1 MEAKTRFT
9 VDAVHCQRAADELY
23 EMLWRQEREF
33 LERYNSL
40 GLVKRVPRVLS
51 VLGLL
56 LSIVALLLCVA
67 SLAFDSSM
75 WWRRPETW
83 AIPLFIA
90 LAVMFIFSARLRDR
104 LQSWAFRVAQRRA
117 RRRADKLV
125 KVARNLAPYEAD
137 FDVKGDLLV
146 YSRGKEGDW
155 QLAWSRKLSKFR
167 TRGVAVQASNVTAI
181 FRKPRSFVP
190 SIVILQTDPAW
201 VREALQSA
209 GLAFKPI
216 DAE

>member
-23 EMLWRQEREF
+23 DMLWQQEREF
-33 LERYNSL
+33 LERYYSL
-40 GLVKRVPRVLS
+40 GLVKKVPRVLS

-67 SLAFDSSM
+67 SLAFDSYM
-75 WWRRPETW
+75 WWRRPEAW

-90 LAVMFIFSARLRDR
+90 LALMFVFFARLRDR
-104 LQSWAFRVAQRRA
+104 LQAWTFQVVQRRA

-125 KVARNLAPYEAD
+125 KVARKLAPYEAE

-146 YSRGKEGDW
+146 YSRGKDGNW

-167 TRGVAVQASNVTAI
+167 NKGVAMQASSVTAI
-181 FRKPRSFVP
+181 FRKRRSFVP
-190 SIVILQTDPAW
+190 SVVILQIDPTW
-201 VREALQSA
+201 VSEALQDA
-209 GLAFKPI
+209 GVACKPI
-216 DAE
+216 RIE